1 MVKKI
6 KVGISGGGFVG
17 NAHVEA
23 LRRIGVEVVGIAE
36 ATSELAK
43 QKADALG
50 LQKGYQSFE
59 DMITDSQIQSVHIA
73 SPNFLHY
80 RQVKMALLA
89 QKHVICEKPL
99 TLKSSE
105 SLELLKLAVEKNLVN
120 AVNHNMRFYPMTQQ
134 ARAMVQSGK
143 IGNVYIIQ
151 GSYLQD
157 WLLLETDWNWRLEPE
172 LGGDM
177 RAVADI
183 GSHWLDLITFIT
195 GKKVVEVL
203 ADFKT
208 FLPIRKKPLKE
219 VETFAGKLKSSME
232 YEEKEIKTEDYA
244 SILLHFEGGAHGA
257 LTVSQ
262 VSAGRKNRLFFE
274 ISGSKSSLAWDSQ
287 CPNELWV
294 GQRSTA
300 NQVILKDPSL
310 VIDEVRNCIS
320 FPGGHNEGYPDTFKQ
335 LYREVYNYIAR
346 GNFSAPRNFPTF
358 EDGYRALKMVEAVGK
373 SAREGSWVKIE

>member
-373 SAREGSWVKIE
+373 SAREGSWIKIE

>member
-244 SILLHFEGGAHGA
+244 SILLHFEVGAHGA
-257 LTVSQ
+257 LTGIRNAPMSFGW
-262 VSAGRKNRLFFE
+262 GREAL
-274 ISGSKSSLAWDSQ
+274 
-287 CPNELWV
+287 
-294 GQRSTA
+294 
-300 NQVILKDPSL
+300 
-310 VIDEVRNCIS
+310 
-320 FPGGHNEGYPDTFKQ
+320 
-335 LYREVYNYIAR
+335 
-346 GNFSAPRNFPTF
+346 PT
-358 EDGYRALKMVEAVGK
+358 R
-373 SAREGSWVKIE
+373 

>member
-346 GNFSAPRNFPTF
+346 GNFSALRNFPTF

>member
-120 AVNHNMRFYPMTQQ
+120 AVNHNMRFYPMAQQ

-373 SAREGSWVKIE
+373 SAREGSWIKIE